1 MYSMIKL
8 IFILIVILNSFVVNA
23 ALSNEDI
30 NIFKDKINEKRH
42 LIPAGFRNIF
52 GDVTA
57 SVIISGVDYKA
68 VSINGKLEIFEIG
81 DVKEPNMEVLTSEEI
96 LKDFI
101 SDKISLGGAL
111 KSGKIIYRP
120 ISKKSKAIDT
130 VTKIGRFVN
139 RIFRRK

>member
-1 MYSMIKL
+1 MIKL
-8 IFILIVILNSFVVNA
+8 IFVLIVILNSLVVNA
-23 ALSNEDI
+23 VLSNEDI
-30 NIFKDKINEKRH
+30 NILKDKINEKRH

-57 SVIISGVDYKA
+57 SVIVSGVNYKA

-81 DVKEPNMEVLTSEEI
+81 TVEEPNMEVLTSEEI
-96 LKDFI
+96 LRDFI
-101 SDKISLGGAL
+101 SDKISLGDAL